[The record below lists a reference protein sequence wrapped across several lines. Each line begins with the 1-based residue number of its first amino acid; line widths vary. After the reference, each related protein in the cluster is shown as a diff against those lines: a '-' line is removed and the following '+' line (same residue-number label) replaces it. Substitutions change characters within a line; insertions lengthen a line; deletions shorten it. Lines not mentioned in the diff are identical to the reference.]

1 MKTKILDAEQLST
14 LLTIADHYV
23 RNRVDQ
29 GVSTVKENK
38 RATTR
43 GAKIRQELGFFKAIV
58 GDAQKVLA
66 MESSNKNILDKIK

>member
-29 GVSTVKENK
+29 GAPAVKENK

-58 GDAQKVLA
+58 GDAQKALA
-66 MESSNKNILDKIK
+66 LESSSKKILAKIK